1 MNFTSDLGDVTYNK
15 IAPRV
20 VDNITYSTT
29 LVKYLSTKSQRWGG
43 GPIQIDPVMTSTSPT
58 GGFINSMDT
67 LAFAVTNTMQTLS
80 FGPSLVMQT
89 IAISDAERSIN
100 ENNMRAAVRLVEQ
113 KMDAAQESLRLRFSA
128 GVYSAG
134 GGNNIYGLENIVDA
148 GTNTSSYGGVSR
160 ASNAWVNAQVFPAAG
175 GTIALET
182 ISQAIDAASAGGI
195 ASETTDFAIMTSPI
209 WTLLESL
216 FQPTNQGRY
225 VTTSGDLAQDA
236 TRGDAPSDIRLSS
249 GMSAV
254 GGFTGM
260 AYRSASFFKD
270 DSATIG
276 DLYLLNSN
284 YLNLYKVPMHN
295 QRFIPSQM
303 KVTRGVGGG
312 APDAN
317 INSSGSRQAP
327 KALESI
333 WQMRDFMR
341 VPNQL
346 SETAVITF
354 FGQLTSNQPRR
365 QAKVS
370 GITNAS

>member
-1 MNFTSDLGDVTYNK
+1 MDFTSDLGLVTYTK

-29 LVKYLSTKSQRWGG
+29 LVKYLSTKAQRWGG

-67 LAFAVTNTMQTLS
+67 LPFAVTNTMETLS

-113 KMDAAQESLRLRFSA
+113 KMDAAQESLRLRFAA

-134 GGNNIYGLENIVDA
+134 GGNNIYGLENIVDNGA
-148 GTNTSSYGGVSR
+148 NTASYGGVTRST
-160 ASNAWVNAQVFPAAG
+160 NPWVNAQVYAAAG
-175 GTIALET
+175 GTIALDT
-182 ISQAIDAASAGGI
+182 VSQAIDAASAGGI
-195 ASETTDFAIMTSPI
+195 ASETTDFAVTTSPV

-225 VTTSGDLAQDA
+225 VTTSSDIAQDA
-236 TRGDAPSDIRLSS
+236 TRSDAPSEIRLSA
-249 GMSAV
+249 GMSAA

-260 AYRSASFFKD
+260 AYRAASFYKD
-270 DSATIG
+270 DSASIG
-276 DLYLLNSN
+276 TLYLLNSN

-295 QRFIPSQM
+295 QKFIASNM
-303 KVTRGVGGG
+303 KVTRGVTGG
-312 APDAN
+312 APEAN
-317 INSSGSRQAP
+317 INSAGSRGAP

-365 QAKVS
+365 QAQVN

>member
-1 MNFTSDLGDVTYNK
+1 MQFTSDLGNVTYNK

-29 LVKYLSTKSQRWGG
+29 LVKYLSTKAQRWGG
-43 GPIQIDPVMTSTSPT
+43 GPIQIEPVMTSTSPT

-67 LAFAVTNTMQTLS
+67 LPFGVTNTMQTLS

-89 IAISDAERSIN
+89 VAISDAERSIN

-113 KMDAAQESLRLRFSA
+113 KMDAAQESLRLRFAA
-128 GVYSAG
+128 GIYSAG
-134 GGNNIYGLENIVDA
+134 GGNNIYGLENIVDNGA
-148 GTNTSSYGGVSR
+148 TTASYGGVLR
-160 ASNAWVNAQVFPAAG
+160 ASNPWVNAQVLAAAS
-175 GTIALET
+175 GTLT
-182 ISQAIDAASAGGI
+182 LTTVSQAIDAASAGGI
-195 ASETTDFAIMTSPI
+195 ASETTDFAITTSPI
-209 WTLLESL
+209 WSLLEKL

-225 VTTSGDLAQDA
+225 ISTGSDIANDA
-236 TRGDAPSDIRLSS
+236 TRGDSPSEIRLSN
-249 GMSAV
+249 GLSAA

-260 AYRSASFFKD
+260 AYRAASFYKD
-270 DSATIG
+270 DSATAG

-295 QRFIPSQM
+295 QKFISSQL
-303 KVTRGVGGG
+303 KVTRGVAGG
-312 APDAN
+312 APSGD
-317 INSSGSRQAP
+317 INSSSASSTP

-346 SETAVITF
+346 SETAVITY

-365 QAKVS
+365 QAKIT
-370 GITNAS
+370 GITNA

>member
-1 MNFTSDLGDVTYNK
+1 MDFTSDLGEVTYKK

-29 LVKYLSTKSQRWGG
+29 LVKYLSTKAQRWGG
-43 GPIQIDPVMTSTSPT
+43 GPIQVDPVMTSTSPT

-67 LAFAVTNTMQTLS
+67 LSFAVTNTMQTLS

-89 IAISDAERSIN
+89 VAISDAERSIN

-113 KMDAAQESLRLRFSA
+113 KMDAAQESLRLRFAA

-134 GGNNIYGLENIVDA
+134 GGNNIYGLENLVDA
-148 GTNTSSYGGVSR
+148 GANSASYGGVQRST
-160 ASNAWVNAQVFPAAG
+160 NPWVNAQVFPAAS
-175 GTIALET
+175 GTIALDT

-195 ASETTDFAIMTSPI
+195 ASETTDFAIMPSPI
-209 WTLLESL
+209 WTLVESL
-216 FQPTNQGRY
+216 FQPTNTGRY
-225 VTTSGDLAQDA
+225 ITSATDIASDA
-236 TRGDAPSDIRLSS
+236 TRSDAPDELRLSR
-249 GMSAV
+249 GLSAA

-260 AYRSASFFKD
+260 AYRAASFFKD
-270 DSATIG
+270 DSATVG
-276 DLYLLNSN
+276 TLYLLNSN
-284 YLNLYKVPMHN
+284 YLNLFKVPMHN
-295 QRFIPSQM
+295 QKFIPSQM
-303 KVTRGVGGG
+303 KVTRGVSGG
-312 APDAN
+312 APEAN
-317 INSSGSRQAP
+317 INSAGSRQAP

-346 SETAVITF
+346 SETAVITY

-365 QAKVS
+365 EAKIN
-370 GITNAS
+370 GITNAA

>member
-1 MNFTSDLGDVTYNK
+1 MDFTSDLGNVTYTK

-29 LVKYLSTKSQRWGG
+29 LVKYLSTKAQRWGG
-43 GPIQIDPVMTSTSPT
+43 GPIQVEPVMTSTSPT

-67 LAFAVTNTMQTLS
+67 LAFGVTNTMQTLS
-80 FGPSLVMQT
+80 FGPSLVTQT

-113 KMDAAQESLRLRFSA
+113 KMDVAQESLRLRFAA

-134 GGNNIYGLENIVDA
+134 GGNNIYGLENVVDA
-148 GTNTSSYGGVSR
+148 GGNTASYGGIQR
-160 ASNAWVNAQVFPAAG
+160 ATNPWVNAQVFPAAS
-175 GTIALET
+175 GTLALDT
-182 ISQAIDAASAGGI
+182 VSQAMDAASAGGI
-195 ASETTDFAIMTSPI
+195 ASETTDFAIATSTV

-225 VTTSGDLAQDA
+225 ITTGSDIAADA
-236 TRGDAPSDIRLSS
+236 TRSDAPANIRLSQ
-249 GMSAV
+249 GLSAA

-260 AYRSASFFKD
+260 AYRAASFFKD
-270 DSATIG
+270 DSAPTQT
-276 DLYLLNSN
+276 LYLLNSN
-284 YLNLYKVPMHN
+284 YLDLYKVPMHN

-303 KVTRGVGGG
+303 KVTRGVSGG
-312 APDAN
+312 APDAD
-317 INSSGSRQAP
+317 INSSRAVGTP
-327 KALESI
+327 KSIDSI
-333 WQMRDFMR
+333 WQMRDFIK

-365 QAKVS
+365 QAKIT
-370 GITNAS
+370 GITNVA

>member
-1 MNFTSDLGDVTYNK
+1 MDFTSDLGNVTYNK

-29 LVKYLSTKSQRWGG
+29 LVKFLSTKAQRWGG
-43 GPIQIDPVMTSTSPT
+43 GPIQIEPVMSSTSPT
-58 GGFINSMDT
+58 GGTIDSMDT
-67 LAFAVTNTMQTLS
+67 LPFAVTNTMQTLS

-89 IAISDAERSIN
+89 IAISDAERSVN

-113 KMDAAQESLRLRFSA
+113 KMDAAQESLRLRFAA
-128 GVYSAG
+128 GIYSAG
-134 GGNNIYGLENIVDA
+134 GGNNIYGLGSIIDNG
-148 GTNTSSYGGVSR
+148 GTTASYGGVQRST
-160 ASNAWVNAQVFPAAG
+160 NPWVNAQVFPAAS
-175 GTIALET
+175 GTIALDT

-195 ASETTDFAIMTSPI
+195 ASETTDLAITTSPV

-216 FQPTNQGRY
+216 FQPTNAGRY
-225 VTTSGDLAQDA
+225 ITSAADLAADA
-236 TRGDAPSDIRLSS
+236 TRGDAPSDVRLSR
-249 GMSAV
+249 GLNAA

-260 AYRSASFFKD
+260 SYRAANFYKD
-270 DSATIG
+270 DSANAG
-276 DLYLLNSN
+276 ELDLLNSN

-295 QRFIPSQM
+295 QRFVPSQM
-303 KVTRGVGGG
+303 KVTRGVSGG
-312 APDAN
+312 APDGD
-317 INSSGSRQAP
+317 INSSRGVESP

-346 SETAVITF
+346 SETAVLTF

-365 QAKVS
+365 QAKIT
-370 GITNAS
+370 GITNA

>member
-1 MNFTSDLGDVTYNK
+1 MQFTSDLGNVTYNK

-29 LVKYLSTKSQRWGG
+29 LVKYLSTKAQRWGG
-43 GPIQIDPVMTSTSPT
+43 GPIQIEPVMTSTSPT

-67 LAFAVTNTMQTLS
+67 LSFAVTNTMQTLS

-113 KMDAAQESLRLRFSA
+113 KMDAAQESLRLRFAA

-148 GTNTSSYGGVSR
+148 GGNTASYGGVTR
-160 ASNAWVNAQVFPAAG
+160 ATNPWVNAQVLPAAS
-175 GTIALET
+175 GTLT
-182 ISQAIDAASAGGI
+182 LVTVSQAIDQASAGGI
-195 ASETTDFAIMTSPI
+195 ASETTDFAISTSPI
-209 WTLLESL
+209 WTLLEKL

-225 VTTSGDLAQDA
+225 ITTGADIAADA
-236 TRGDAPSDIRLSS
+236 TRSDAPSDMRLAT
-249 GMSAV
+249 GLNAA
-254 GGFTGM
+254 GGFTGIS
-260 AYRSASFFKD
+260 YRAANFYKD
-270 DSATIG
+270 DSATAG

-303 KVTRGVGGG
+303 KVTRGVSGG
-312 APDAN
+312 APSAD
-317 INSSGSRQAP
+317 INSGRAEGTP

-365 QAKVS
+365 QAKIT
-370 GITNAS
+370 GITNA

>member
-1 MNFTSDLGDVTYNK
+1 MQFTSDLGNVTYNK

-29 LVKYLSTKSQRWGG
+29 LVKYLSTKAQRWGG
-43 GPIQIDPVMTSTSPT
+43 GPIQIEPVMTSTSPT

-67 LAFAVTNTMQTLS
+67 LPFAVTNTMQTLS

-89 IAISDAERSIN
+89 VAISDAERSVN

-113 KMDAAQESLRLRFSA
+113 KMDTAQESLRLRFAA
-128 GVYSAG
+128 GIYSAG
-134 GGNNIYGLENIVDA
+134 GGNNIYGLEAIVDA
-148 GTNTSSYGGVSR
+148 GGNTASYGGVTR
-160 ASNAWVNAQVFPAAG
+160 ASNPWVNAQVIPAAG
-175 GTIALET
+175 GALALT
-182 ISQAIDAASAGGI
+182 AISQAIDAASAGGI
-195 ASETTDFAIMTSPI
+195 ASETTDFAITTATV

-216 FQPTNQGRY
+216 FQATTQGRY
-225 VTTSGDLAQDA
+225 TASSADLAADA
-236 TRGDAPSDIRLSS
+236 TRGDSPSDIRLAQ
-249 GMSAV
+249 GLNAAN
-254 GGFTGM
+254 GFTGM
-260 AYRSASFFKD
+260 SYRAASFYKD
-270 DSATIG
+270 DSSTAG

-295 QRFIPSQM
+295 QKFIPSQM
-303 KVTRGVGGG
+303 KVTRGVSGG
-312 APDAN
+312 APSAD
-317 INSSGSRQAP
+317 INSSRATSTS

-346 SETAVITF
+346 SETAVITY

-365 QAKVS
+365 QAKIT
-370 GITNAS
+370 GITLA

>member
-1 MNFTSDLGDVTYNK
+1 MDFTSDLGLVTYNK

-29 LVKYLSTKSQRWGG
+29 LVKYLSTKAQRWGG

-67 LAFAVTNTMQTLS
+67 LSFAVTNTMETLS

-89 IAISDAERSIN
+89 VAISDAERSIN

-113 KMDAAQESLRLRFSA
+113 KMDAAQESLRLRFAA

-134 GGNNIYGLENIVDA
+134 GGNNIYGLENVVDA
-148 GTNTSSYGGVSR
+148 GGNTSSYGGVTR
-160 ASNAWVNAQVFPAAG
+160 ASNPWVNAQVYTAAG
-175 GTIALET
+175 GTIALNT
-182 ISQAIDAASAGGI
+182 VSTAIDAASAGGI
-195 ASETTDFAIMTSPI
+195 ASETTDFAVTTSPV

-225 VTTSGDLAQDA
+225 VTTSSDIAQDA
-236 TRGDAPSDIRLSS
+236 TRSDAPSEIRLSA
-249 GMSAV
+249 GMSAA

-260 AYRSASFFKD
+260 AYRAASFYKD
-270 DSATIG
+270 DSASIG
-276 DLYLLNSN
+276 TLYLLNSN

-295 QRFIPSQM
+295 QKFIASNM
-303 KVTRGVGGG
+303 KVTRGVTGG
-312 APDAN
+312 APEAN
-317 INSSGSRQAP
+317 INSAGSRGAP

-354 FGQLTSNQPRR
+354 FGQMTSNQPRR
-365 QAKVS
+365 QAQVN